1 MREEAGTWRYRRYLQ
16 QLDKEMH
23 LKVLKRQVFDTI
35 VGSTAEF
42 DTIVGSTAEED
53 RLANQSKRATPLTA
67 RDQHSMANRPCA
79 SARTLLSFA

>member
-16 QLDKEMH
+16 QLDKEMY

-35 VGSTAEF
+35 VGST
-42 DTIVGSTAEED
+42 TEED

>member
-23 LKVLKRQVFDTI
+23 LKVLKRQV
-35 VGSTAEF
+35 F